1 MGLRGKLEETSLSV
15 ESSSSYSSCLAS
27 AVTLSSGDVI
37 LTGGQGQ
44 AREVFLVSGAELEA
58 WKRLSRMSSPRYGH
72 ASCCLVVEGE
82 EKVMVA
88 GGWDLKGR
96 VQATVELYSLSK
108 DKWYQL
114 EDMLSPRVYFSLQ
127 VGPKT

>member
-1 MGLRGKLEETSLSV
+1 MGLRGKSEETSLSGD
-15 ESSSSYSSCLAS
+15 SLTSYSSCLAS

-44 AREVFLVSGAELEA
+44 AREAFLISGATLDI
-58 WKRLSRMSSPRYGH
+58 WRKLRRMSNPRYGH
-72 ASCCLVVEGE
+72 ASCCLVVEGS

-96 VQATVELYSLSK
+96 VQATVELYSLSR
-108 DKWYQL
+108 DMWYQL
-114 EDMLSPRVYFSLQ
+114 EDMLSPRVYFTLQ
-127 VGPKT
+127 VGLKT